1 MSKTDSLPIK
11 TERGAR
17 QKKLAKDVVVPVS
30 TWRYNVIF
38 ILFGC
43 LFIALGARAVQL
55 QVVDNDYLQSQGDAR
70 YLRVQNEP
78 PTRGMI
84 TDRNGQ
90 PLAVS
95 TPVDSIWMH
104 PATILRQQKEYPY
117 KKLTSLLGTTPVKL
131 LDKAEKRKGR
141 EFVYLKRH
149 LSPQLANKI
158 LALNVPGINKV
169 REYKR
174 YYPAGPVLGHVL
186 GFTNID
192 NEGQEGLELA
202 YDDELKGRAGR
213 TQVLRDR
220 VGHVVEYVE
229 QLARVRH
236 GDDIVLSIDARIQ
249 YLAYRHLQ
257 AAVKKHNA
265 TSASLVALDIKTG
278 ELLAPLL
285 CLTLI
290 QMTALSSKVHI
301 FAIVR

>member
-149 LSPQLANKI
+149 LSPL
-158 LALNVPGINKV
+158 LSCWPGFGSC
-169 REYKR
+169 
-174 YYPAGPVLGHVL
+174 AG
-186 GFTNID
+186 I
-192 NEGQEGLELA
+192 
-202 YDDELKGRAGR
+202 Y
-213 TQVLRDR
+213 
-220 VGHVVEYVE
+220 
-229 QLARVRH
+229 
-236 GDDIVLSIDARIQ
+236 Q
-249 YLAYRHLQ
+249 YR
-257 AAVKKHNA
+257 
-265 TSASLVALDIKTG
+265 
-278 ELLAPLL
+278 
-285 CLTLI
+285 
-290 QMTALSSKVHI
+290 
-301 FAIVR
+301 